1 MKKTYEVANIRCE
14 GCAST
19 IRKALSEH
27 FGNSVEVDLTVMPR
41 KVTVE
46 LNDPAEEE
54 IFISTLRKLGYPLI
68 DDEVSNI
75 ESAVMKGKSFVS
87 CAIGKL
93 NPTKEKQ

>member
-14 GCAST
+14 GCANT
-19 IRKALSEH
+19 IKKALSEH
-27 FGNSVEVDLTVMPR
+27 FGNSVEVDLEVVPR

-46 LNDPAEEE
+46 LETNSDEE
-54 IFISTLRKLGYPLI
+54 IFITTLRKLGYPLI
-68 DDEVSNI
+68 DDEISNV

-93 NPTKEKQ
+93 NPTKEK